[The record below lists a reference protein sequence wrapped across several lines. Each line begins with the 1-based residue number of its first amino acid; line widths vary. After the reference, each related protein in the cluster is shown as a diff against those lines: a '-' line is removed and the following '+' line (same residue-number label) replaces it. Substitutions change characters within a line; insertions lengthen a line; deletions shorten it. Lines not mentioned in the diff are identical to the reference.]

1 MKNALRASP
10 ENSLDE
16 QLALEAK
23 LQNLCGQ
30 SRDFQ
35 EGVLAFTE
43 KREAKFEG
51 R

>member
-1 MKNALRASP
+1 LKQALRAST

-23 LQNLCGQ
+23 LQNICGQ
-30 SRDFQ
+30 SRDFK

-43 KREAKFEG
+43 KRGAKFEG